1 MITIRKNIYIVDNS
15 DEEVSVKKYLKEW
28 CKISKQFDIATG
40 YFEIGSLL
48 ELEDCWEKV
57 DKIRLLFGQEMTK
70 RTKVVLQQGLR
81 DILTKVNDSLEEE
94 KLKNSYLIGVPA
106 IVHAIRVGKIECRVY
121 TKDKFHAKAYI
132 THMKDDYFEGLSNI
146 LNISKGYALVGSSN
160 FTKAGLNQ
168 NVELNVQIAEN
179 VEYLQNWFQKYWEES
194 EDITEEI
201 LNVIENHAKEYTP
214 HEVYIKSMLE
224 YYNNLS
230 MSVSDWEQQTSV
242 IYPILSQYQKDGYNS
257 LIHIAKKY
265 NGAFLCDGVGLGK
278 TFVGMMLIERFVK
291 KERKN
296 VVLIVPAAT
305 RISVWESTI
314 KKYMPELLD
323 GFFTFKIINH
333 TDLHRPIFEH
343 TLNMIAEQAE
353 CIIIDEAHHFRNRSS
368 NRYKKLFD
376 VMVRGNKKQ
385 LYLLTATPINNSFF
399 DLQHLIELFTHRKED
414 FFKQPPLGINNLT
427 GHFRK
432 MEKQLIQLAGDTSA
446 DISDNSFET
455 EQIFKHDNLVNE
467 LVVQRSRSYVKK
479 SIMSTESGDIL
490 FPVRQAPIVVNYSL
504 QKSYGKLI
512 EHFIDSFYWYDE
524 QKNKIRP
531 ILNLAVYCPYT
542 EGYYEGD
549 LSKIDDMKKGR
560 QIQVVNLIRQLL
572 LKRFE
577 SSPKAFEETCIRIFS
592 RLIKF
597 LKDYEIPEKER
608 EINNFIRRKQK
619 IIQYVYSV
627 QESLGI
633 NFEDDDE
640 IPSYVWDVEDEIQV
654 SDFNLSIMI
663 EDTINDLEILSVFI
677 DDLMGL
683 SSKNDDK
690 INSLKNIL
698 LNDIRLKNK
707 KVIIFTEYKTTAK
720 YIFKEL
726 LESGFEKIYELDGQ
740 SNVDRK
746 TIIESF
752 SPYYNG
758 VKPNEITNRIDILI
772 ATDVLAEGLNLQDAN
787 CLINYDLHWNPVRL
801 MQRIGR
807 IDRRRSKEI
816 EEMII
821 GDETY
826 ITDDRANINYWN
838 FLPPDE
844 LENLLSLYSKV
855 SKKTLRISKTF
866 GIEGKQLLKPDDE
879 YEALRDFNQ
888 AYDGLESQEEQ
899 LFLEYQILNKEYP
912 EIISKMA
919 KAPSN
924 IYSGKIN
931 LDCKGIFFCYK
942 LPVKNEE
949 NEWTVSE
956 GHCRWYIYDIEK
968 DYIIE
973 NNYQIWKSI
982 TCTKEEQRNFNINQD
997 EFIKIKQKITKHIT
1011 KTYLRSVQAPLGVK
1025 PSLVAWMQLK

>member
-1 MITIRKNIYIVDNS
+1 
-15 DEEVSVKKYLKEW
+15 
-28 CKISKQFDIATG
+28 
-40 YFEIGSLL
+40 
-48 ELEDCWEKV
+48 
-57 DKIRLLFGQEMTK
+57 MTK
-70 RTKVVLQQGLR
+70 RTKEVLQQGLFN
-81 DILTKVNDSLEEE
+81 ILQKVDDSLEEE
-94 KLKNSYLIGVPA
+94 KLKNNYLNGVSTIIQA
-106 IVHAIRVGKIECRVY
+106 LKEGKIECRVY

-132 THMKDDYFEGLSNI
+132 THIKDDYFDDLSNI

-179 VEYLQNWFQKYWEES
+179 VEYLQQWFQKYWDES
-194 EDITEEI
+194 ENITEEI
-201 LNVIENHAKEYTP
+201 LKVIESHAKEYTP
-214 HEVYIKSMLE
+214 YEIYVKSMVE
-224 YYNNLS
+224 YYNNLN
-230 MSVSDWEQQTSV
+230 MSVSDWEQQNSV

-257 LIHIAKKY
+257 LINIAKKY
-265 NGAFLCDGVGLGK
+265 SGAFLCDGVGLGK

-333 TDLHRPIFEH
+333 TDLHRTAFEH
-343 TLNMIAEQAE
+343 TLNMITEQAE

-368 NRYKKLFD
+368 NRYKKLFNL
-376 VMVRGNKKQ
+376 MIQGSKKQ
-385 LYLLTATPINNSFF
+385 LYLLTATPINNSFL

-432 MEKQLIQLAGDTSA
+432 MEKQLIQLTGDASF
-446 DISDNSFET
+446 DINDNSFET
-455 EQIFKHDNLVNE
+455 EQIFKHDCLVNE

-512 EHFIDSFYWYDE
+512 EHFIDSFYWYDK

-531 ILNLAVYCPYT
+531 ILNLAVYCPYA

-549 LSKIDDMKKGR
+549 LSTIDDMKKGR

-592 RLIKF
+592 RLMRF

-619 IIQYVYSV
+619 IIQYVYTI

-640 IPSYVWDVEDEIQV
+640 IPSYVWDIEEEIQV

-698 LNDIRLKNK
+698 LNDIRLKDK

-720 YIFKEL
+720 YIYQEL
-726 LESGFEKIYELDGQ
+726 SDAGFDKIYELDGQ
-740 SNVDRK
+740 SNIDRK
-746 TIIESF
+746 SIIESF

-758 VKPNEITNRIDILI
+758 MKPSEIPNRIDILI

-787 CLINYDLHWNPVRL
+787 CLVNYDLHWNPVRL

-821 GDETY
+821 NDKSY
-826 ITDDRANINYWN
+826 ITDDRDNVNYWN

-888 AYDGLESQEEQ
+888 AYDGLESHEEQ
-899 LFLEYQILNKEYP
+899 IFLEYQKLNKDYP
-912 EIISKMA
+912 EIISKMSA
-919 KAPSN
+919 APLN
-924 IYSGKIN
+924 IYSGKTN
-931 LDCKGIFFCYK
+931 LDCKGIFFCYR
-942 LPVKNEE
+942 LPVKNED
-949 NEWTVSE
+949 NEWTVRA
-956 GHCRWYIYDIEK
+956 GHCRWYFYDIEK

-973 NNYQIWKSI
+973 NSYQIWKKI
-982 TCTKEEQRNFNINQD
+982 VCTVDEQRNFNINQD
-997 EFIKIKQKITKHIT
+997 EFMKIKQKITKHIS

-1025 PSLVAWMQLK
+1025 ASLVTWMQLK

>member
-1 MITIRKNIYIVDNS
+1 M
-15 DEEVSVKKYLKEW
+15 
-28 CKISKQFDIATG
+28 SKQFDIATG

-48 ELEDCWEKV
+48 ELHDEWKKL

-70 RTKVVLQQGLR
+70 RTKEVLQQGLCN
-81 DILTKVNDSLEEE
+81 ILKKVDDSLEEE
-94 KLKNSYLIGVPA
+94 KLKNNYLNGVPA
-106 IVHAIRVGKIECRVY
+106 IIQAIKDGKIECRVY

-132 THMKDDYFEGLSNI
+132 THIKDDYFDDLSNI

-160 FTKAGLNQ
+160 FTKAGLNE

-179 VEYLQNWFQKYWEES
+179 VEYLQDWFQKHWEES

-201 LNVIENHAKEYTP
+201 LKVIESHAKEYTP
-214 HEVYIKSMLE
+214 YEIYVRSMAE
-224 YYNNLS
+224 YYNNLN
-230 MSVSDWEQQTSV
+230 MSVSDWEKNNSV
-242 IYPILSQYQKDGYNS
+242 IYKILSQYQRDGYHS
-257 LIHIAKKY
+257 LINIAKKY
-265 NGAFLCDGVGLGK
+265 SGAFLCDGVGLGK

-314 KKYMPELLD
+314 HKYMPELLD

-333 TDLHRPIFEH
+333 TDLHRSNFEH
-343 TLNMIAEQAE
+343 TLNVISEQAE

-376 VMVRGNKKQ
+376 LMQRGTKKQ

-399 DLQHLIELFTHRKED
+399 DLQHLIELFTNRQED

-432 MEKQLIQLAGDTSA
+432 MEKQLVQISGENSV
-446 DISDNSFET
+446 DINDNSFET
-455 EQIFKHDNLVNE
+455 EQIFKHDTLVNE

-479 SIMSTESGDIL
+479 SIMSTENGDIL
-490 FPVRQAPIVVNYSL
+490 FPIRQAPIVVNYSL
-504 QKSYGKLI
+504 QKSYGRLI

-531 ILNLAVYCPYT
+531 ILNLAVYCPYA

-549 LSKIDDMKKGR
+549 LANIDEMKKGR

-577 SSPKAFEETCIRIFS
+577 SSPKAFEETCVRIFS
-592 RLIKF
+592 RLMRF
-597 LKDYEIPEKER
+597 LNDYKIPEKER

-619 IIQYVYSV
+619 VIQYVNSL

-633 NFEDDDE
+633 NSDDDDD
-640 IPSYVWDVEDEIQV
+640 IPVYVWDIEDEIELAH
-654 SDFNLSIMI
+654 FNLSAMI
-663 EDTINDLEILSVFI
+663 EDTISDLEILTVFI

-683 SSKNDDK
+683 CSKNDDK
-690 INSLKNIL
+690 INALKNIL
-698 LNDIRLKNK
+698 LSDQRLKNK

-726 LESGFEKIYELDGQ
+726 SDAGFEKIYELDGQ

-746 TIIESF
+746 SIIESF

-758 VKPNEITNRIDILI
+758 VKPNEVSNRIDILI
-772 ATDVLAEGLNLQDAN
+772 ATDVLAEGLNLQDAH

-816 EEMII
+816 EDMIKS
-821 GDETY
+821 DDSY
-826 ITDDRANINYWN
+826 ITDDRDNINYWN
-838 FLPPDE
+838 FLPPNE

-866 GIEGKQLLKPDDE
+866 GIEGKQLLTPDDE

-888 AYDGLESQEEQ
+888 AYDGLESNEEI
-899 LFLEYQILNKEYP
+899 LFLEYQKINKDYP
-912 EIISKMA
+912 EIISKVL
-919 KAPSN
+919 KSPLN
-924 IYSGKIN
+924 IYSGKAN
-931 LDCKGIFFCYK
+931 LDCKGIFFCYR

-949 NEWTVSE
+949 NEWVVSA
-956 GHCRWYIYDIEK
+956 GHCRWYLYDIEK

-973 NNYQIWKSI
+973 NNYQIWKYIKCSP
-982 TCTKEEQRNFNINQD
+982 EEERNFNIDQD
-997 EFIKIKQKITKHIT
+997 EFIKIKQKITKHIS
-1011 KTYLRSVQAPLGVK
+1011 KTYLRNIQAPVGVK
-1025 PSLVAWMQLK
+1025 ASLVTWMQLK